1 MAIVAATHLTG
12 SPRIGAFNRNRRS
25 AGAWRCKQSPLSIR
39 VAAPAA
45 ARQHACAW
53 RCRGKVILV
62 SGHEPCLVD
71 DLSLTG
77 ASVSIGRD
85 APPIGDSAVLM
96 VNGIEAFGTVVWH
109 SGVHFG
115 LCFEDPVTRDD
126 LVRVR
131 GIHDH
136 FTAIEM
142 DRQRR
147 NARDFVQGRPV

>member
-1 MAIVAATHLTG
+1 MALQAIPFVHQ
-12 SPRIGAFNRNRRS
+12 SRGAGRR
-25 AGAWRCKQSPLSIR
+25 Q
-39 VAAPAA
+39 A
-45 ARQHACAW
+45 ARVRLALP
-53 RCRGKVILV
+53 GKVILV

-115 LCFEDPVTRDD
+115 LCFEEPVTRDD
-126 LVRVR
+126 LVRLR